1 MSLSKS
7 TIAILK
13 ASHPLLKENREDIG
27 KTFYTFLFR
36 DNPQLKNVFNMSHQR
51 QGRDGTPGPQM
62 IALSDSLV
70 AYTAHCDQL
79 SQLGPLIER
88 VANKH
93 VSLGVQPEHYPLVG
107 VSLLTA
113 LEEVLGKEVFN
124 EEVKTAFTEGY
135 FFLADVFIN
144 KEETMKREKENAAG
158 GWRGWR
164 KLKLV
169 DKVEETAIHTSFYFA
184 PEDGGNLMKYQPGQY
199 LSLRLT
205 NIPGVEYT
213 QVRNYSLSD
222 EPGEDRYRITVKKE
236 IDGAASSYL
245 HDKVTVGD
253 VLEVGVPCGDF
264 VLDEGTHSLVYLGAG
279 VGITPLLSMMKVSAK
294 QKNKNTLIYRAKDAD
309 SHPFRKEI
317 EDLLSIGTNCQV
329 NWLYK
334 QDSDVKSSQFS
345 LENLRQLIPD
355 QDSKVYICGPPGFIG
370 DSVKYLKQLN
380 FTDENIIYECFGP
393 PAVAPASA

>member
-7 TIAILK
+7 TVAILK
-13 ASHPLLKENREDIG
+13 ACHPLLAANREAIG
-27 KTFYTFLFR
+27 KTFYTSLFR
-36 DNPQLKNVFNMSHQR
+36 DHPQLKNVFNMTHQR
-51 QGRDGTPGPQM
+51 LGRDGTPGPQM
-62 IALSDSLV
+62 MALSDSLV

-79 SQLGPLIER
+79 SMLGPLVER

-93 VSLGVQPEHYPLVG
+93 VSLGIQPEHYPVVG
-107 VSLLTA
+107 VTLLGA
-113 LEEVLGKEVFN
+113 LEDVLGKEVFN
-124 EEVKTAFTEGY
+124 EEVKTAVAEGY
-135 FFLADVFIN
+135 FFLADIFID
-144 KEETMKREKENAAG
+144 KEETMKKEKENAAG

-169 DKVEETAIHTSFYFA
+169 EKVEETPIHTSFYFA
-184 PEDGGNLMKYQPGQY
+184 PEDGGRVMKYQPGQY

-205 NIPGVEYT
+205 NIPGFEFT

-222 EPGEDRYRITVKKE
+222 EPSEDRYRITVKKE
-236 IDGAASSYL
+236 VDGVASSFL
-245 HDKVTVGD
+245 HDKVSVGD

-264 VLDEGTHSLVYLGAG
+264 VLDEGSHSLVYLGAG

-294 QKNKNTLIYRAKDAD
+294 QKNKNTLIYRANDAN

-317 EDLLSIGTNCQV
+317 EDLLKIGTNCNV
-329 NWLYK
+329 NWLYD
-334 QDSDVKSSQFS
+334 QDSHLKSSQFS

-380 FTDENIIYECFGP
+380 FTDENIIYEYFGP
-393 PAVAPASA
+393 PVSA